1 MNRQYARISA
11 LLFGA
16 VALLQLVRVINGWS
30 VAINGFAVQVWASW
44 IIIVVTG
51 ALCVWGW
58 RTSR

>member
-11 LLFGA
+11 SLFGA

-30 VAINGFAVQVWASW
+30 VAINGFAVPLWASW

-58 RTSR
+58 RTS